1 MLTLFFLLLQD
12 RHTIMSAWAV
22 KDFAPNCQLYV
33 HIMKPANR
41 IYLTDIAGE
50 TIVG

>member
-1 MLTLFFLLLQD
+1 MC
-12 RHTIMSAWAV
+12 AWAV

-33 HIMKPANR
+33 QIMKPANR

-50 TIVG
+50 MGVG